1 MLVNLDRPRRIG
13 FRNRKQIRTSPIRHT
28 HLHIARARTGANLK
42 RTVLYLEQF
51 DVEVHLVPKKLK
63 PDGANGDFSLL
74 PILPIRTAW
83 RWTELPQ
90 LKMVRFTEKHKHT
103 AKQSNMTPVGF
114 EPTQL
119 ALVELESTPLDHSG
133 KVSHACSKCN
143 L

>member
-63 PDGANGDFSLL
+63 PDGANGDSSLMPFL
-74 PILPIRTAW
+74 PMRTAW

>member
-1 MLVNLDRPRRIG
+1 MLIMLVNLDGPRRIG
-13 FRNRKQIRTSPIRHT
+13 LRNRKQIRTSPIRHT
-28 HLHIARARTGANLK
+28 HSHIARARTGANLK

-63 PDGANGDFSLL
+63 PDGANGDSSLL
-74 PILPIRTAW
+74 PILP
-83 RWTELPQ
+83 
-90 LKMVRFTEKHKHT
+90 MVRFTEKHKHT